1 MLGKIGKVCRAGL
14 RYGGIGQWRRV
25 NAKTPSTLERLAD
38 AGSEAVWQVCQEA
51 ARTGQREAW
60 DASGALHY
68 RRRAKNIS

>member
-14 RYGGIGQWRRV
+14 RHGGIGQWRRV
-25 NAKTPSTLERLAD
+25 NAKTPRTLERLAD

-51 ARTGQREAW
+51 ARHRSTRGM

-68 RRRAKNIS
+68 